1 MQVVG
6 TIDGGVKAAQWS
18 PDGSSLI
25 LITGED
31 GLLKMTQD
39 FDVLSEAP
47 LRPSEFGQGTQ

>member
-6 TIDGGVKAAQWS
+6 TIDPGVKAAEWS
-18 PDGSSLI
+18 PDGSLLI

-47 LRPSEFGQGTQ
+47 LRPSEFGQGTH